1 MKSQVREKRWDRAE
15 RAGSWMM
22 PNTSKCIMTLDLFFR
37 PSLPFL
43 SWSWPLS
50 GALAGCGCWM
60 VLPSAGLL
68 SGCPPLL
75 ASDGS
80 LPGKAASGRGEDP
93 REAVPAQLHG
103 QTQRPSLHV
112 GRQRFYQTSPS
123 TWYSSYSM
131 GRDSRGKGSVRFK
144 LFSPSPGPPDAPT
157 PVFCTLLTPR
167 ALDQGPGGLPAA
179 WTLIPPSLQAFA
191 QATPPRPFP
200 TCLTRWNVT
209 GSWRPISKASSACC
223 FPLIPFRSTKSNMTE
238 AT

>member
-1 MKSQVREKRWDRAE
+1 MYTLGITNFPIPGEPGFPLNAVYPKPANVDDKVMRAYVQ
-15 RAGSWMM
+15 RL
-22 PNTSKCIMTLDLFFR
+22 KH
-37 PSLPFL
+37 
-43 SWSWPLS
+43 
-50 GALAGCGCWM
+50 
-60 VLPSAGLL
+60 
-68 SGCPPLL
+68 PLL

-144 LFSPSPGPPDAPT
+144 VRSPSPGPPGAPT
-157 PVFCTLLTPR
+157 PVFHTLLTPQR
-167 ALDQGPGGLPAA
+167 LDQGLGGLPAA
-179 WTLIPPSLQAFA
+179 WTLIPTSLQAFA

-200 TCLTRWNVT
+200 TCLTR
-209 GSWRPISKASSACC
+209 
-223 FPLIPFRSTKSNMTE
+223 
-238 AT
+238 

>member
-1 MKSQVREKRWDRAE
+1 
-15 RAGSWMM
+15 
-22 PNTSKCIMTLDLFFR
+22 
-37 PSLPFL
+37 
-43 SWSWPLS
+43 
-50 GALAGCGCWM
+50 M

-144 LFSPSPGPPDAPT
+144 VRSPSPGPPDAPT
-157 PVFCTLLTPR
+157 PVFRTLLTPR

-179 WTLIPPSLQAFA
+179 WTLIPTQPPGLRSGYPSKDFPHLPHQVKCYLSLEAHLKSFLHLLFSSNSLPVSLGILHFPARGSVCVEFLQLPAPGRGSVSSLLILLLQGFWGSLH
-191 QATPPRPFP
+191 PPGHSLAKIRGVGP
-200 TCLTRWNVT
+200 VT
-209 GSWRPISKASSACC
+209 GA
-223 FPLIPFRSTKSNMTE
+223 
-238 AT
+238 